1 MTKKAAPV
9 ALYQCDNLIEAHLLK
24 GMLEQCGIGV
34 ELDGESLVGG
44 MGELPAAGLL
54 VLRVAPE
61 ETQRARALIEDYERQ
76 AEGDS
81 GARDST
87 GHRAG
92 GFLA

>member
-61 ETQRARALIEDYERQ
+61 ATHRARALIEDYERQ
-76 AEGDS
+76 AQVDHAGQK
-81 GARDST
+81 T
-87 GHRAG
+87 G